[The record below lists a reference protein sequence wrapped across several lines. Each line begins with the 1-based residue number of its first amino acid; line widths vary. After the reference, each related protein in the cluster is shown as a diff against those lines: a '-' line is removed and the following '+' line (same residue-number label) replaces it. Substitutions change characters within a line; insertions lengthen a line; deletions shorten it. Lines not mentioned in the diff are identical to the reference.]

1 MKALFTALFVFSLA
15 SFVLAQDSDK
25 NWFQVYGFAMTD
37 IGYNFN
43 KIDPNWFDVVRPTKL
58 PTMDNDT

>member
-1 MKALFTALFVFSLA
+1 MKVLFTTFIALLLFISVSDLK
-15 SFVLAQDSDK
+15 AQDK

-43 KIDPNWFDVVRPTKL
+43 QIHPALV
-58 PTMDNDT
+58 